1 MSAEWMDFSKKQV
14 MVSKEAWKRSNQ
26 EAKEKA
32 VRQSDIL
39 SWVLESYLAA
49 VAAGTLPGVREA
61 GLERRRFLDWRK
73 AFVSKEAAEQLKQ
86 AAKATGVSMDKVI
99 RPRWTGTCKRL
110 RRVPPAKSRGNES
123 ISRVLFESS
132 DDWEPF
138 HLRAMV
144 GRRFVHKVGKILAGE
159 PVGTRFVRSILPEG
173 ATGQIVYLAVQAN
186 ISRPPFVPIELLEL
200 LQAEDPR
207 LVQNIHPL
215 DLRTSGQRNGT
226 PS

>member
-99 RPRWTGTCKRL
+99 QAAMDWYLQAPETGTASQ
-110 RRVPPAKSRGNES
+110 VQ
-123 ISRVLFESS
+123 
-132 DDWEPF
+132 
-138 HLRAMV
+138 
-144 GRRFVHKVGKILAGE
+144 GE
-159 PVGTRFVRSILPEG
+159 
-173 ATGQIVYLAVQAN
+173 
-186 ISRPPFVPIELLEL
+186 
-200 LQAEDPR
+200 
-207 LVQNIHPL
+207 
-215 DLRTSGQRNGT
+215 
-226 PS
+226 